1 MHGIKSLS
9 GSKPNTGRCYPRVVP
24 CKGVLFVV
32 VCSCLRCP
40 NTRASPLF
48 VVLSRTLP
56 TAPLP
61 LHAFPPHP
69 QENWQLVGETLN
81 VYREN
86 EEVVYKGDSPGQFM
100 GFTTKTYDLYDPAV
114 NKGACKKGG
123 EGFPY
128 NKDKGCPV
136 AKATIRKGCWFVFC
150 AFWKKEVRGTGGGW
164 EK

>member
-1 MHGIKSLS
+1 MLPACDAVPRRVVRGGVLLPALPKHPHLLLFSLHPLLFSHIHFPPPRSLS
-9 GSKPNTGRCYPRVVP
+9 T
-24 CKGVLFVV
+24 
-32 VCSCLRCP
+32 
-40 NTRASPLF
+40 
-48 VVLSRTLP
+48 
-56 TAPLP
+56 
-61 LHAFPPHP
+61 PPSHP

-114 NKGACKKGG
+114 NKEACKKGG

-150 AFWKKEVRGTGGGW
+150 AFWKKEVRGNGGGW
-164 EK
+164 GK

>member
-1 MHGIKSLS
+1 M
-9 GSKPNTGRCYPRVVP
+9 P
-24 CKGVLFVV
+24 CQGVLFVV

-40 NTRASPLF
+40 NTRTSSSSLF
-48 VVLSRTLP
+48 ITFFFSRTS
-56 TAPLP
+56 
-61 LHAFPPHP
+61 PPPCSLSTPPSHP

-114 NKGACKKGG
+114 NKEACKKGG

-150 AFWKKEVRGTGGGW
+150 AFWKKEVRGNGGGW
-164 EK
+164 GK

>member
-1 MHGIKSLS
+1 M
-9 GSKPNTGRCYPRVVP
+9 
-24 CKGVLFVV
+24 
-32 VCSCLRCP
+32 
-40 NTRASPLF
+40 
-48 VVLSRTLP
+48 
-56 TAPLP
+56 
-61 LHAFPPHP
+61 
-69 QENWQLVGETLN
+69 
-81 VYREN
+81 YREN

-114 NKGACKKGG
+114 NKEACKKGG